1 MASTNRLIFDGDYP
15 MALGAIDLNRDLT
28 LPLTEL
34 RSARQT
40 HDNST
45 RVDAETL
52 ATVPEMRRGGV
63 AAALVKV
70 IGRIHRGSD
79 RNPTGFRTGDIA
91 YAYAQCH
98 LAYYRILEKRGF
110 GRILRTSSDMKD
122 HFGTWEA
129 AASFDDLPVGF
140 VIGMEGA
147 DSILWPELVH
157 EWWDDGVRVV
167 SLSHYGLSSYCH
179 GTGMGTEGGLFPP
192 ARDLLREMDKA
203 GMILDLTHAAD
214 ASVRQALDLFSGRIL
229 ASHQN
234 CRAIAPG
241 ERQFPDDQL
250 RAIIE
255 RGGVIGHS
263 MDTWMLYPEGWKD
276 WGDIPA
282 RPEVFAEEDV
292 TLENL
297 ADHVDHICQLAGN
310 TRHAAIG
317 GDTDGQGGCRGTP
330 YEVDSVADYAKLAPV
345 LEKRGYSIEDVGNV
359 LYKNWQR
366 FFESYLPGG

>member
-1 MASTNRLIFDGDYP
+1 MAAKNRWLVFDGDYP
-15 MALGAIDLNRDLT
+15 MAQGAIDLNRDLT
-28 LPLTEL
+28 APLAEL
-34 RSARQT
+34 RSSPQT
-40 HDNST
+40 HDSPT

-63 AAALVKV
+63 AAALVKLV
-70 IGRIHRGSD
+70 GRIHRDTD

-110 GRILRTSSDMKD
+110 ARILRSPADLKE
-122 HFGTWEA
+122 HFDIWERA
-129 AASFDDLPVGF
+129 DGYDDLPVGF

-157 EWWDDGVRVV
+157 EWWDDGVRVI
-167 SLSHYGLSSYCH
+167 SLSHYGLSTYCH
-179 GTGMGTEGGLFPP
+179 GTGTGTDGGLFPP
-192 ARDLLREMDKA
+192 AGDLLREMDKA

-214 ASVRQALDLFSGRIL
+214 ESVRQALELFSGRIV

-250 RAIIE
+250 LAIIE
-255 RGGVIGHS
+255 RDGVIGHS
-263 MDTWMLYPEGWKD
+263 MDTWMLYPGGWED
-276 WGDIPA
+276 WGDMPT
-282 RPEVFAEEDV
+282 RPEVFAEEDI
-292 TLENL
+292 TLEQL
-297 ADHVDHICQLAGN
+297 ADHIDHVCQLAGN
-310 TRHAAIG
+310 SRHAAIG

-330 YEVDSVADYAKLAPV
+330 YEVDSVADYQKLAPV
-345 LEKRGYSIEDVGNV
+345 LEKRGYSDADIDNV

-366 FFESYLPGG
+366 FFESYLP